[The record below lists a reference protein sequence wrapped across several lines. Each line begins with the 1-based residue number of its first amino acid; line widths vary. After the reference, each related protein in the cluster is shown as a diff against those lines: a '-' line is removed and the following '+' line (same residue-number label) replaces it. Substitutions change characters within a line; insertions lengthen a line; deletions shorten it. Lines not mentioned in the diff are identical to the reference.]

1 MARVA
6 SRMRRLDFVERAVE
20 CFIDFNEC
28 VTKLDDIMRNGAHNN
43 FAVSNM
49 KRLEELNHIVLR
61 FLLTDVENLPP
72 GDASILA
79 RLRQRGFVQE
89 RPPLESVRRGLRE
102 RAKRLLQ
109 ALLHDEEHT
118 SSSIAWHP
126 SHAPHGQGN
135 VPPNAYQVRARE
147 ESSPRPNVFVI
158 DSGANVTI
166 CTDIRAFICM
176 DYGCKRDVVTAS
188 DEAISSGVGRI
199 RLLVSTRYGED
210 YILER
215 D

>member
-1 MARVA
+1 MARHLNILADARMRQEEAPPSPPLAPPSPPSPNETGPYNPASAHDIPPVEEGSDVARVA

-28 VTKLDDIMRNGAHNN
+28 VTKLDDIMRPGAHNT

-89 RPPLESVRRGLRE
+89 RPPLESVRRSLRE

-109 ALLHDEEHT
+109 ALH
-118 SSSIAWHP
+118 
-126 SHAPHGQGN
+126 
-135 VPPNAYQVRARE
+135 NAA
-147 ESSPRPNVFVI
+147 
-158 DSGANVTI
+158 A
-166 CTDIRAFICM
+166 
-176 DYGCKRDVVTAS
+176 
-188 DEAISSGVGRI
+188 
-199 RLLVSTRYGED
+199 L
-210 YILER
+210 
-215 D
+215 